1 MTSLYTRF
9 KLPRDSSEYQDVATK
24 FQQTAGG
31 SVAILNIE
39 RVQNPHLYQVYQ
51 LRKEKMDKD
60 NGGNNERQLFHGTN
74 PDSVTKIN
82 AQGFNRSFAG
92 VNAMSLPAIK
102 LPRESSEYQDVAT
115 KFQQTAGGSVAIV
128 NIERIQNPHL
138 YQVYQLRKE
147 KMDKDNGGNNERAA
161 VPWNKPGQCDQD
173 KC

>member
-1 MTSLYTRF
+1 MPLNPGGHDITVHAV

-92 VNAMSLPAIK
+92 VNGK
-102 LPRESSEYQDVAT
+102 PR
-115 KFQQTAGGSVAIV
+115 TAVICG
-128 NIERIQNPHL
+128 
-138 YQVYQLRKE
+138 
-147 KMDKDNGGNNERAA
+147 
-161 VPWNKPGQCDQD
+161 
-173 KC
+173 